1 MLRRVHPLPHGCNGA
16 HRLCRADGP
25 YRDNRGN
32 GTHRADRN
40 DRGNRPHGCDR
51 DDRLRRADVP
61 DGDNGCNGSNRSNG
75 GNGTGGDGN
84 DRTEHQRL
92 FYTRPTRSKQRGDR
106 T

>member
-1 MLRRVHPLPHGCNGA
+1 MLRRVHPLPRGCNGA

-51 DDRLRRADVP
+51 DDRLRRADGP

-92 FYTRPTRSKQRGDR
+92 FYTRPARSKQRGDR